1 MKLLLR
7 LTWMVVAVVVLYGGG
22 GGGGGGGLVVKAA
35 SESSSSEPPRK
46 LDQTPTWAVASVCAV
61 FIIISFLLEL
71 LLHKLGAWFEKRHKK
86 ALLEAL
92 EKVKAELMI
101 LGFISLLL
109 TFGQNYIA
117 KICIPIKV
125 AETMLPC
132 RNTRTS
138 ATEEEHR
145 RRLLSERRFLAGAES
160 VVRCKTGKE
169 PIITAEGLH
178 QLHILIF
185 FLAVFH
191 VLYSL
196 TTMMLGRLKIR
207 GWKEWEQETLSH
219 DYEFSND
226 PSRFRLTHETSFV
239 RAHTS
244 FWTRIPFF
252 FYIGCFFRQF
262 FRSVSKA
269 DYLTLRNG
277 FISRHLAPGSKFNF
291 QKYIKRSLED
301 DFKAVVEV
309 SPVLWAAF
317 VIFLL
322 LNVKGWQ
329 ALFWASIIPVII
341 ILAVGTKLQAILTK
355 MALEITAR
363 HAVVQGMPLVQGSD
377 KYFWFGRPQLVLF
390 LIHFTL
396 FENAFQITYFLWI
409 WYSFGLKSCFHDNFE
424 LAIAKV
430 ALGAG
435 VLFLCSYITLPLY
448 ALVTQMGSYM
458 KKSIFDEQTS
468 KAIKKWHMA
477 AKRRKGK
484 ADRSRSVTLGGSVSP
499 SVSTV
504 RSSGQ
509 ALRRFKTTGH
519 SNASLTDEG
528 EEMSDMEAEP
538 LSPIAATAD
547 FSARVDVDE
556 EATGISESPHGE
568 ETNNGHDFSF
578 ARPVPAAKDFF
589 S

>member
-1 MKLLLR
+1 
-7 LTWMVVAVVVLYGGG
+7 
-22 GGGGGGGLVVKAA
+22 
-35 SESSSSEPPRK
+35 
-46 LDQTPTWAVASVCAV
+46 
-61 FIIISFLLEL
+61 
-71 LLHKLGAWFEKRHKK
+71 
-86 ALLEAL
+86 
-92 EKVKAELMI
+92 MI

-109 TFGQNYIA
+109 TFGQTYIT
-117 KICIPIKV
+117 KICIPQNV
-125 AETMLPC
+125 ADTMLPC
-132 RNTRTS
+132 RADGENDQ
-138 ATEEEHR
+138 TEEQHR
-145 RRLLSERRFLAGAES
+145 RRLLWFERRFLAGAETTSKCKSGYEPLIS
-160 VVRCKTGKE
+160 VD
-169 PIITAEGLH
+169 GLH

-207 GWKEWEQETLSH
+207 GWKEWEQETSSH

-277 FISRHLAPGSKFNF
+277 FITVHLAPGSKFNF

-301 DFKAVVEV
+301 DFKLVVGV
-309 SPVLWAAF
+309 SPVLWASF

-329 ALFWASIIPVII
+329 ALFWASMTPVII
-341 ILAVGTKLQAILTK
+341 IFAVGTELQAILTK
-355 MALEITAR
+355 MALEIAER

-377 KYFWFGRPQLVLF
+377 KYFWFGRPHLVLF
-390 LIHFTL
+390 LIHFAL
-396 FENAFQITYFLWI
+396 FQNAFQITYFLWI
-409 WYSFGLKSCFHDNFE
+409 WYSFGLKSCFHSNFK
-424 LAIAKV
+424 LAIVKV

-448 ALVTQMGSYM
+448 ALVTQMGSHM

-468 KAIKKWHMA
+468 KALKKWHMA
-477 AKRRKGK
+477 VKKRHKKEGK
-484 ADRSRSVTLGGSVSP
+484 SPTRTFGGTGSASP
-499 SVSTV
+499 ASTV
-504 RSSGQ
+504 HSPGNK
-509 ALRRFKTTGH
+509 LHRFKTTGH
-519 SNASLTDEG
+519 STRSYTYEDQEI
-528 EEMSDMEAEP
+528 SDMEAET
-538 LSPIAATAD
+538 LSPTSSTTNLIVRTSQDDEAAEL
-547 FSARVDVDE
+547 SEPHDE
-556 EATGISESPHGE
+556 E
-568 ETNNGHDFSF
+568 ETSHEDDFSF
-578 ARPVPAAKDFF
+578 VKAAVTKLP
-589 S
+589 